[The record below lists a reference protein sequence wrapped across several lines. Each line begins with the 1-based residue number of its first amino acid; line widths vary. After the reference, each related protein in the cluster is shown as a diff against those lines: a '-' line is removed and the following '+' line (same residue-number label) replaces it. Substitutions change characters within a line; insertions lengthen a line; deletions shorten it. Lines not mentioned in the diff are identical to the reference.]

1 MPAFFTGRTTRS
13 CSLHS
18 SVGMLV
24 IVIADSPVKELVGQ
38 NVGAS
43 MFPNCGGR
51 TSVHSSRHLVIPPI
65 PILSDRW
72 R

>member
-18 SVGMLV
+18 PVGMLV

-43 MFPNCGGR
+43 IFPN
-51 TSVHSSRHLVIPPI
+51 
-65 PILSDRW
+65 
-72 R
+72 